1 MSSVLDDYEAGEVI
15 GNGSFGLIRKVR
27 RKADGVLLARKEL
40 NFERM
45 TERDRKQIVAELT
58 GGSLPSSSNIL
69 KDLKHDHIV
78 RYHDRYVDRENG
90 VLYILMEV
98 RSLHLDNTHLFI
110 FSKFCGGGD
119 LSGAIKQMRRQN
131 KHIPED
137 TIWSYFAQILLALHH
152 CHFPNS
158 KGSGDTAQPSRPTQQ
173 ILHRD
178 LKPEN
183 VFLDAEGYVKLGDFG
198 LAKQISYATFTQ
210 TYVGTPYYMS
220 PELINEKQYDT
231 KSDIWSLGCL
241 IYELC
246 AQNPPFHEAKT
257 HQELAL
263 SIRQGRIPPLPR
275 GYSSA
280 LSNVIKSMLNINPAM
295 RPSAQQLLQHE
306 RIEFACK
313 MSEAQ
318 KLATGLRIR
327 KTAIMNKEREVAER
341 EAALLQR
348 EAVAASEVDRSA
360 FEAECAAFR
369 AAQIAFAQERG
380 TFMEERAALNVERAT
395 LGAERITL
403 NNERAAF
410 TAEIG
415 TFTAERVLFE
425 SQRAALAAER
435 EAFTREREAFAEEV
449 ESVRN
454 AFAEQVEEM
463 RAERERLDVRK
474 EAAAAVVVEM
484 RAKKP
489 LEEQKNT
496 AVMAPLTRYMSYD
509 ETPSKPAQKFPNL
522 GLGFKGH
529 QTPLGKRLASRS
541 MTNLGSAMRGVVLT
555 DSGTAV
561 PTPIKGADTTI
572 TTSASTG
579 SLIDDRLS
587 SVPIPAPQLGEATYP
602 TVEPPSEGEA
612 PRTQRLA
619 RRSTVGPAARPIGV
633 PAMTNPVAGWVSAPA
648 PVYDM
653 ADEENLP
660 SPFIKRGKPDV
671 GMVKLKKVP
680 GLLQLATGNAAKAG
694 AGTSTSGKTG
704 SARAGTKS
712 SLMRGA
718 AKASESVARTLSSR
732 R

>member
-1 MSSVLDDYEAGEVI
+1 MSSVLDDYEAGDVI

-27 RKADGVLLARKEL
+27 RKADGALFARKEL

-45 TERDRKQIVAELT
+45 TERDRKQIVAEV
-58 GGSLPSSSNIL
+58 NIL

-78 RYHDRYVDRENG
+78 RYHDRYVDRDNG
-90 VLYILMEV
+90 ILYILMEY
-98 RSLHLDNTHLFI
+98 
-110 FSKFCGGGD
+110 CGGGD
-119 LSGAIKQMRRQN
+119 LSGVIKQTRRQN
-131 KHIPED
+131 KHIAED

-158 KGSGDTAQPSRPTQQ
+158 KASAEGSSLVQPRPTQQ

-183 VFLDAEGYVKLGDFG
+183 VFLDSEGYVKLGDFG
-198 LAKQISYATFTQ
+198 LAKQIGYATFTQ

-275 GYSSA
+275 VYSSA
-280 LSNVIKSMLNINPAM
+280 LSNPAM

-313 MSEAQ
+313 MTEAQ

-341 EAALLQR
+341 ETALLQR
-348 EAVAASEVDRSA
+348 EAAANNVDRGT
-360 FEAECAAFR
+360 FDAECAAFK
-369 AAQIAFAQERG
+369 AAQIVFASERVA
-380 TFMEERAALNVERAT
+380 FMEERNAFNIERAA
-395 LGAERITL
+395 LGAEQLAL

-415 TFTAERVLFE
+415 AFNAEKVLLE
-425 SQRAALAAER
+425 SQRAALEQER
-435 EAFTREREAFAEEV
+435 DAFMQEKVVFAEEV
-449 ESVRN
+449 QNVRK
-454 AFAEQVEEM
+454 AFAAQVEEM
-463 RAERERLDVRK
+463 RAEKERLDARK
-474 EAAAAVVVEM
+474 EAAAAVVEM
-484 RAKKP
+484 RTKKP
-489 LEEQKNT
+489 LEEQKESRNG
-496 AVMAPLTRYMSYD
+496 AGMPPLMRYMSYD
-509 ETPSKPAQKFPNL
+509 ETPSRPAQKAN
-522 GLGFKGH
+522 GFVSKH
-529 QTPLGKRLASRS
+529 MQTPLGRRLATRS

-555 DSGTAV
+555 DSGEEI
-561 PTPIKGADTTI
+561 PTPTRGMTASSPADITI
-572 TTSASTG
+572 DERPPSAPSA
-579 SLIDDRLS
+579 
-587 SVPIPAPQLGEATYP
+587 PIPPSQP
-602 TVEPPSEGEA
+602 TDLPEPGPIERSSSEGD
-612 PRTQRLA
+612 PPKRLA
-619 RRSTVGPAARPIGV
+619 RRSTVGPASRPI
-633 PAMTNPVAGWVSAPA
+633 SAPPTTIQTSGWTA
-648 PVYDM
+648 TPPVYDL

-660 SPFIKRGKPDV
+660 SPFLKRGKNEP
-671 GMVKLKKVP
+671 VKGKKVP

-694 AGTSTSGKTG
+694 TTAPATKAGVSS
-704 SARAGTKS
+704 SLRAGTKA
-712 SLMRGA
+712 SLMRA
-718 AKASESVARTLSSR
+718 VKASESVTKTLSSKR
-732 R
+732 

>member
-27 RKADGVLLARKEL
+27 RKTDGAILARKEL

-45 TERDRKQIVAELT
+45 TERDRKQIVAEV
-58 GGSLPSSSNIL
+58 NIL

-90 VLYILMEV
+90 ILYILMEV
-98 RSLHLDNTHLFI
+98 
-110 FSKFCGGGD
+110 
-119 LSGAIKQMRRQN
+119 
-131 KHIPED
+131 KHISED
-137 TIWSYFAQILLALHH
+137 TVWSYFAQILLALHH

-158 KGSGDTAQPSRPTQQ
+158 KSSGDGQPQRPTQQ

-183 VFLDAEGYVKLGDFG
+183 VFLDADGYVKLGDFG
-198 LAKQISYATFTQ
+198 LAKQIGYATFTQ

-280 LSNVIKSMLNINPAM
+280 LSNVIKSMLNVNPAM

-313 MSEAQ
+313 MTDAQ
-318 KLATGLRIR
+318 KLTAGLRLR

-348 EAVAASEVDRSA
+348 EAAAASEIDRSA
-360 FEAECAAFR
+360 FEAECAALK
-369 AAQIAFAQERG
+369 AAQFSFTQERNA
-380 TFMEERAALNVERAT
+380 FLEERNALGIERAT
-395 LGAERITL
+395 LGAERLAL
-403 NNERAAF
+403 NNERA
-410 TAEIG
+410 TLSAEVN
-415 TFTAERVLFE
+415 AERALFE

-435 EAFTREREAFAEEV
+435 DAFSREKEAFVQEV
-449 ESVRN
+449 ESVRK

-463 RAERERLDVRK
+463 KAERERLDARK

-484 RAKKP
+484 RTKKP
-489 LEEQKNT
+489 LEEQKESRNT
-496 AVMAPLTRYMSYD
+496 AALPPLTRYMSYD
-509 ETPSKPAQKFPNL
+509 ETPSRPAQKFSNIAF
-522 GLGFKGH
+522 GLKNH
-529 QTPLGKRLASRS
+529 QTPLAKRLASKS

-555 DSGTAV
+555 DSGTV
-561 PTPIKGADTTI
+561 IPTPMKSAADSTI
-572 TTSASTG
+572 MASAST
-579 SLIDDRLS
+579 IMDDRPLS
-587 SVPIPAPQLGEATYP
+587 APQLGEAASSSAL
-602 TVEPPSEGEA
+602 ESSSEGEA
-612 PRTQRLA
+612 PKPPRPA

-633 PAMTNPVAGWVSAPA
+633 SANPVTGWVAAPA

-660 SPFIKRGKPDV
+660 SPFIKRSKTDASSTKV
-671 GMVKLKKVP
+671 KKVP

-694 AGTSTSGKTG
+694 TSTSTRVVGASAKTG
-704 SARAGTKS
+704 SKS
-712 SLMRGA
+712 SFMRGA
-718 AKASESVARTLSSR
+718 AKAGESVTRTLSSR

>member
-1 MSSVLDDYEAGEVI
+1 MSSVLDDYEAGEVV

-27 RKADGVLLARKEL
+27 RKADGALFARKEL

-45 TERDRKQIVAELT
+45 TERDRKQIVAEV
-58 GGSLPSSSNIL
+58 NIL

-78 RYHDRYVDRENG
+78 RYHDRYVDRDNG
-90 VLYILMEV
+90 ILYILMEY
-98 RSLHLDNTHLFI
+98 
-110 FSKFCGGGD
+110 CGGGD

-131 KHIPED
+131 KHIAED

-158 KGSGDTAQPSRPTQQ
+158 KLSAEGSNIVSPRPTQQ

-183 VFLDAEGYVKLGDFG
+183 VFLDSEGYVKLGDFG
-198 LAKQISYATFTQ
+198 LAKQIGYATFTQ

-275 GYSSA
+275 VYSSA
-280 LSNVIKSMLNINPAM
+280 LSNPAM

-313 MSEAQ
+313 MTEAQ

-348 EAVAASEVDRSA
+348 EAAAASVDRGT
-360 FEAECAAFR
+360 FDAECAAFK
-369 AAQIAFAQERG
+369 AAQIAFASERA
-380 TFMEERAALNVERAT
+380 TFMEERNAFNIERAA
-395 LGAERITL
+395 LGAEQIAL
-403 NNERAAF
+403 SNDRASF
-410 TAEIG
+410 TAEVG
-415 TFTAERVLFE
+415 AFNAERVLLE
-425 SQRAALAAER
+425 SQRATLAQER
-435 EAFTREREAFAEEV
+435 EAFAQEKAAFAEEV
-449 ESVRN
+449 ENVRM
-454 AFAEQVEEM
+454 AFAAQVEEM
-463 RAERERLDVRK
+463 RAERERLDARK
-474 EAAAAVVVEM
+474 EAAAAVVVELKT
-484 RAKKP
+484 KKP

-496 AVMAPLTRYMSYD
+496 AIVPLTRYMSYD
-509 ETPSKPAQKFPNL
+509 ETPSRPGQKANA
-522 GLGFKGH
+522 GATIKNQ
-529 QTPLGKRLASRS
+529 QTPRARRLVSRS
-541 MTNLGSAMRGVVLT
+541 MTNLGSAMRGVILT
-555 DSGTAV
+555 DSGEII
-561 PTPIKGADTTI
+561 PTPAKGEMITSSSDTTI
-572 TTSASTG
+572 
-579 SLIDDRLS
+579 DDRT
-587 SVPIPAPQLGEATYP
+587 VNAPIPAPQLTEAAPPPLLERSSSDGEGTKS
-602 TVEPPSEGEA
+602 TK
-612 PRTQRLA
+612 LA

-633 PAMTNPVAGWVSAPA
+633 PATTTTTTIGWVAPPA
-648 PVYDM
+648 VYDL

-660 SPFIKRGKPDV
+660 SPFLKRGKTETTK
-671 GMVKLKKVP
+671 GKKVP

-694 AGTSTSGKTG
+694 GTTTRSGTSSGL
-704 SARAGTKS
+704 RAGTKA
-712 SLMRGA
+712 SLMRA
-718 AKASESVARTLSSR
+718 VKASESVTRTLSKR
-732 R
+732 

>member
-1 MSSVLDDYEAGEVI
+1 MSSVLDDYEAGDVI

-27 RKADGVLLARKEL
+27 RKADGALFARKEL

-45 TERDRKQIVAELT
+45 TERDRKQIVAEV
-58 GGSLPSSSNIL
+58 NIL

-78 RYHDRYVDRENG
+78 RYHDRYVDRDNG
-90 VLYILMEV
+90 ILYILMEY
-98 RSLHLDNTHLFI
+98 
-110 FSKFCGGGD
+110 CGGGD
-119 LSGAIKQMRRQN
+119 LSGGIKQMRRQN
-131 KHIPED
+131 KHIAED

-158 KGSGDTAQPSRPTQQ
+158 KPSSEGSNMVQPRPTQQ

-183 VFLDAEGYVKLGDFG
+183 VFLDSEGYVKLGDFG
-198 LAKQISYATFTQ
+198 LAKQIGYATFTQ

-275 GYSSA
+275 VYSSA
-280 LSNVIKSMLNINPAM
+280 LSNPAM

-313 MSEAQ
+313 MTEAQ

-348 EAVAASEVDRSA
+348 EAVVTSVDRGT
-360 FEAECAAFR
+360 FDAECAAFK
-369 AAQIAFAQERG
+369 AAQIAFASERVV
-380 TFMEERAALNVERAT
+380 FMEERNAFNIERAA
-395 LGAERITL
+395 LGAEQLAL
-403 NNERAAF
+403 NHERAAF

-415 TFTAERVLFE
+415 AFNAEKVLLE
-425 SQRAALAAER
+425 SQRAAFEQ
-435 EAFTREREAFAEEV
+435 EREAFAREKETFAEEV
-449 ESVRN
+449 QNVRD
-454 AFAEQVEEM
+454 AFAAQVEEM
-463 RAERERLDVRK
+463 RAEKERLDARK

-484 RAKKP
+484 RTKKP
-489 LEEQKNT
+489 LEEHKNG
-496 AVMAPLTRYMSYD
+496 AGMPPLMRYMSYD
-509 ETPSKPAQKFPNL
+509 ETPSRPVQRPN
-522 GLGFKGH
+522 GFAAKNI
-529 QTPLGKRLASRS
+529 QTPMGRRLGSRS

-555 DSGTAV
+555 DSGEEI
-561 PTPIKGADTTI
+561 PTPSRGAVAPCPSDMT
-572 TTSASTG
+572 
-579 SLIDDRLS
+579 IDDRPTS
-587 SVPIPAPQLGEATYP
+587 APIPAPQP
-602 TVEPPSEGEA
+602 PEPSSLERSSSEGD
-612 PRTQRLA
+612 PPKRVA
-619 RRSTVGPAARPIGV
+619 RRSTVGPATRPI
-633 PAMTNPVAGWVSAPA
+633 SAPITTIQTSGWTA
-648 PVYDM
+648 APPVYDF

-660 SPFIKRGKPDV
+660 SPFLKRGKTEITK
-671 GMVKLKKVP
+671 GKKVP
-680 GLLQLATGNAAKAG
+680 GLLQVATGNAAKAG
-694 AGTSTSGKTG
+694 TTTTATKTG
-704 SARAGTKS
+704 VSSSLRAGTKA
-712 SLMRGA
+712 SLMRA
-718 AKASESVARTLSSR
+718 VKASETAAKTISSR

>member
-27 RKADGVLLARKEL
+27 RKADGALLARKEL

-45 TERDRKQIVAELT
+45 TERDRKQIVAEV
-58 GGSLPSSSNIL
+58 NIL
-69 KDLKHDHIV
+69 KDLKHDNIV

-90 VLYILMEV
+90 ILYILME
-98 RSLHLDNTHLFI
+98 
-110 FSKFCGGGD
+110 FCGGGD

-131 KHIPED
+131 KHIAED
-137 TIWSYFAQILLALHH
+137 TVWSYFAQILLALHH

-158 KGSGDTAQPSRPTQQ
+158 KGSGDAAQPSRPTQQ

-280 LSNVIKSMLNINPAM
+280 LSNVIKSMLNVNPAM

-348 EAVAASEVDRSA
+348 EAAVANEIDRSA
-360 FEAECAAFR
+360 FEAECAAFK
-369 AAQIAFAQERG
+369 AAQIAFAQERA
-380 TFMEERAALNVERAT
+380 TFMEERSALNVERAT

-403 NNERAAF
+403 NNERAVF
-410 TAEIG
+410 TAELG
-415 TFTAERVLFE
+415 ALTAERVLFE
-425 SQRAALAAER
+425 SQRATLTAER
-435 EAFTREREAFAEEV
+435 EAFAHERETFAEEV
-449 ESVRN
+449 ESVRK

-463 RAERERLDVRK
+463 RAERERLDARK

-555 DSGTAV
+555 DSGTVV
-561 PTPIKGADTTI
+561 PTPIKGSDITI

-579 SLIDDRLS
+579 SIMDDRPS
-587 SVPIPAPQLGEATYP
+587 SALIPAPQLGEAAFS
-602 TVEPPSEGEA
+602 TVDLSSECEA
-612 PRTQRLA
+612 PRVQRIA

-633 PAMTNPVAGWVSAPA
+633 PANTVAGWVSAPA

-671 GMVKLKKVP
+671 GTVKLKKVP

-694 AGTSTSGKTG
+694 AGTSTSGKTVG
-704 SARAGTKS
+704 ASVRAGTKS